1 MQTDVPSAFRAS
13 ERRAASLAGLTS
25 PRPADAE
32 PGRRQAATRLSVVNE
47 TGNDSANSAVKMRRR
62 MRQGKRM
69 KRLRKALCWLLC
81 LVMFAS
87 AVACSNGKSASG
99 QKVSGT
105 EVRQGK
111 PVVSDGKDRK
121 KLGSSP
127 DCTPEE
133 VAVENNYLS
142 STEKSRQ
149 TELNNKKVL
158 TPQEQQQRDALNRKD
173 AETTKA
179 LIDACLG
186 GSEKDCRMARQDAQD
201 KQSTYRNLGYQ
212 NPKEMQAGY
221 QQIQQLLNGT
231 SAEAKQTQEL
241 YNGMVAAYVR
251 TGMSE
256 EAAKSAVGYQLGA
269 MYIAGGI
276 AGIGAGKVVDEGL
289 VSGVKPSRPLVK
301 PGNGATQAESKPFS
315 GAENA
320 ALYPKLK
327 DDLVQQN
334 LNNIA
339 KQDPRLAIAVKG
351 DGTGNKDFS
360 MGHGTRADA
369 DKLGMIW
376 VGDGAR
382 QTSKGG
388 WISAD
393 GIRGYRPASE
403 KPNSP
408 YATTGTQANFETYTI
423 NSKGEPAKIG
433 NGHLNITD

>member
-1 MQTDVPSAFRAS
+1 
-13 ERRAASLAGLTS
+13 
-25 PRPADAE
+25 
-32 PGRRQAATRLSVVNE
+32 
-47 TGNDSANSAVKMRRR
+47 
-62 MRQGKRM
+62 
-69 KRLRKALCWLLC
+69 
-81 LVMFAS
+81 
-87 AVACSNGKSASG
+87 
-99 QKVSGT
+99 
-105 EVRQGK
+105 
-111 PVVSDGKDRK
+111 
-121 KLGSSP
+121 
-127 DCTPEE
+127 
-133 VAVENNYLS
+133 
-142 STEKSRQ
+142 
-149 TELNNKKVL
+149 
-158 TPQEQQQRDALNRKD
+158 
-173 AETTKA
+173 
-179 LIDACLG
+179 
-186 GSEKDCRMARQDAQD
+186 
-201 KQSTYRNLGYQ
+201 
-212 NPKEMQAGY
+212 MQAGY

-241 YNGMVAAYVR
+241 YNGMVAAYAR

-276 AGIGAGKVVDEGL
+276 AGIGAGKAADEGL
-289 VSGVKPSRPLVK
+289 VPGTKPSTPPAK
-301 PGNGATQAESKPFS
+301 PGSVATQAESKPFS